1 MEQKKN
7 SKEGLIILA
16 LIILTT
22 ITIIPLF
29 STPIIRGD
37 DIFFHLLRIED
48 IKNGIL
54 GGQFPVQIMP
64 ESLYG
69 YGYAN
74 GIFYPDLFLYFPAL
88 LRIMGVDLRIAY
100 GIFMSLCTFLATFS
114 MYFCVKKIFK
124 NTNIAFFS
132 TVIYIFAQYK
142 ITDLYFRSAVAEYIS
157 FIFIPIIIL
166 GVYELLYRDYK
177 KYYILAIG
185 MSAVVLTHLLSVIMI
200 ASMCGAIYLFSIF
213 KIIKEPKRLGYSI
226 RAAVL
231 TILLTAYSWIPIIG
245 QFLHGK
251 FNLEDVKPFAYEDI
265 VSLND
270 IFTVNRNSRFFVGI
284 IFSLLVL
291 LYIGA
296 ILKKKNNGFVFILFL
311 IGLGSL
317 LLTIENPI
325 AKAVFENIKILDNV
339 QFAWRFGLIA
349 TPLLGIVSGYSI
361 GVLIPDRTRAKTL
374 ILVLLVITLGGNLL
388 LYTKYY
394 KRKNIDFDNF
404 TSKYSKYIGAGA
416 EYLPE
421 GASEDDIAKK
431 GNKVIS
437 KDATFKYSN
446 YKKKGVKIS
455 FDFKTENENTI
466 VDLPLLYYYGYDYK
480 IIPKEGKAIKGKVE
494 KSEDLCVRVDLGKV
508 KSGTLVVD
516 YKGTFYMTLGN
527 LITLATIIYLIYS
540 RTKNKRNSKVSFKRN
555 SRIYK

>member
-132 TVIYIFAQYK
+132 SVIYIFAQYK

-200 ASMCGAIYLFSIF
+200 ASMCALIYLFSIF

-231 TILLTAYSWIPIIG
+231 TVLLTAYSWIPIIG
-245 QFLHGK
+245 QFLNGK

-361 GVLIPDRTRAKTL
+361 GVLIPDRTRVKTL

-437 KDATFKYSN
+437 KDTTFKYSN

-455 FDFKTENENTI
+455 FDFKTENDNTI

-508 KSGTLVVD
+508 KSGTLIVD

-540 RTKNKRNSKVSFKRN
+540 RIKNKRNSKVSFKRN

>member
-7 SKEGLIILA
+7 SKEGLIILV

-22 ITIIPLF
+22 ITVIPLF
-29 STPIIRGD
+29 ITPIIRGD

-69 YGYAN
+69 FGYAN

-124 NTNIAFFS
+124 NINIAFFS
-132 TVIYIFAQYK
+132 SVIYIFAQYK

-185 MSAVVLTHLLSVIMI
+185 MSAVVLTHLLSVMMI
-200 ASMCGAIYLFSIF
+200 ASMCVCFYLFSIL
-213 KIIKEPKRLGYSI
+213 KIIKEPKRLGYSM

-251 FNLEDVKPFAYEDI
+251 FNLENVKPFAYEDI

-284 IFSLLVL
+284 VFVLLVL

-296 ILKKKNNGFVFILFL
+296 ILKKRNNGFVFIIFL

-325 AKAVFENIKILDNV
+325 AKEVFQNIKILNNV

-374 ILVLLVITLGGNLL
+374 VLVLLVITLGGNLL

-404 TSKYSKYIGAGA
+404 TSKYSDYIGAGA
-416 EYLPE
+416 EYLPK

-437 KDATFKYSN
+437 KDNTFRYSN

-455 FDFKTENENTI
+455 FDFKTENDNTI

-480 IIPKEGKAIKGKVE
+480 IIPKEGKTIKGKVE
-494 KSEDLCVRVDLGKV
+494 HSEDLCVRVDLGKV
-508 KSGTLVVD
+508 KSGTLIVD

-527 LITLATIIYLIYS
+527 FITLATIIYIIYS
-540 RTKNKRNSKVSFKRN
+540 RTRNKRNSKVSFKRN